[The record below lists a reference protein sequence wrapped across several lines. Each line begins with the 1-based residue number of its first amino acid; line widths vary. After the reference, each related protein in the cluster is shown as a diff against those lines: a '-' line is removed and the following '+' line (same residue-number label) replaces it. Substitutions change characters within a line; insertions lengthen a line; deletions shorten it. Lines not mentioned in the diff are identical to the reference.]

1 VFVGGGPEEEDVK
14 FEMFLLS
21 SEVVVLV
28 KLMMFFDDDDEL
40 NSSNEFMTKL
50 DWILIDLEAF
60 YWTVFWERRERER
73 ESDGR
78 GKRTVKN
85 SLERVKTIFQQGY
98 EATPLHSF
106 GFLITPRILESV
118 V

>member
-1 VFVGGGPEEEDVK
+1 VFVVAGGTAEEEEDVK

-28 KLMMFFDDDDEL
+28 KLMMFFVCVFVDDDEL

-60 YWTVFWERRERER
+60 LLREKRERGGVM
-73 ESDGR
+73 ESDG
-78 GKRTVKN
+78 GVKEQLRKSEDYFPTRLCYIFAFFWFFDN
-85 SLERVKTIFQQGY
+85 S
-98 EATPLHSF
+98 
-106 GFLITPRILESV
+106 
-118 V
+118 